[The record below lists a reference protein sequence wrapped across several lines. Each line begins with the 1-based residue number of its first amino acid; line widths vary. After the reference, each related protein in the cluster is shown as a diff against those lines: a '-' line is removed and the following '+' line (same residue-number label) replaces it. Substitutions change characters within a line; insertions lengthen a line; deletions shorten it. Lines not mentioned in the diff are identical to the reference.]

1 MRSST
6 RGAFLSLAVLALG
19 ATLASTWFV
28 RAAAPPTAVNGKL
41 LRVLFTGDNTG
52 EIEPCG

>member
-6 RGAFLSLAVLALG
+6 RGVFLSLAALALG
-19 ATLASTWFV
+19 ATLATTWFV
-28 RAAAPPTAVNGKL
+28 RAAAPPTAGNVKT
-41 LRVLFTGDNTG
+41 LRVLFTGDNAG